1 MSGSTVSVSRIVPC
15 TSSAEA
21 LWPLLADTDRL
32 NRAAGLSRI
41 EVEPLDGAGAAR
53 FLVSTRLGGFRVR
66 YEERPAEFVER
77 ERFKFVRVLRGGPVR
92 SIEMQI
98 ELGAR
103 SGGGTDVTLSLQI
116 VPRWPMMG
124 TVARLNATR
133 TLRALA
139 REVRRI
145 DVALG
150 IGNALALAPAAASA
164 EGGAFDRAAQSLRRS
179 IPHQQLA
186 LAEKLIEH
194 VRGGP
199 DPAVARIRPFELADA
214 WNAPRREVLAVCLR
228 AVIAGLLELSWDLV
242 CPSCRTAAERTP
254 SLMGLPAEGGHCQL
268 CDINFGLDLDRA
280 VEATFR
286 PPRPVREIEDAT
298 YCIGGPARTPH
309 VIAQSVLPAR
319 SIAVLPVPARI
330 GRMRLFV
337 RGGATAAVDV
347 RGDGPRLARAEA
359 GERVSPAAVVVG
371 PGGGIEV
378 RSVSGDDTHVKLER
392 VDWIDR
398 AATAAMVSL
407 LPEFRR
413 LFSGEVLAPG
423 VALRVGRTALL
434 FSDLSASTALYG
446 RAGDAPAFRLVR
458 DSFEVLRAAVEEHGG
473 TVVKTIGDA
482 VMAAF
487 PSEEAAVRAAVA
499 MLRGFPAFIQRYRYA
514 DGVDLKLGVHA
525 GPCFAV
531 TANGVLD
538 YFGQTVNV
546 AARLQAQAEAGDLV
560 LPEELAEAVT
570 ASGSLD
576 GTFVTERFTATL
588 KGIDK
593 PLRLVRARARTPGAA
608 GGRREAVA

>member
-1 MSGSTVSVSRIVPC
+1 MSGSAVSLSRVVRC
-15 TSSAEA
+15 ASSADA

-41 EVEPLDGAGAAR
+41 EVEPLEHRGAAR

-66 YEERPAEFVER
+66 YEERPPEFVER
-77 ERFKFVRVLRGGPVR
+77 ERLKFVRLMRGGPVR
-92 SIEMQI
+92 SIEMQL
-98 ELGAR
+98 ELQAR
-103 SGGGTDVTLSLQI
+103 GDGGTDVTLSLRI
-116 VPRWPMMG
+116 APRWPLIG
-124 TVARLNATR
+124 PVARLNGAR

-150 IGNALALAPAAASA
+150 IGSALAPPLAASV
-164 EGGAFDRAAQSLRRS
+164 EGGAFQRAAQALRRA
-179 IPHQQLA
+179 IPPQRIA
-186 LAEKLIEH
+186 LAEKLLEI
-194 VRGGP
+194 VRSGP
-199 DPAVARIRPFELADA
+199 DPALARIRPFELADA
-214 WNAPRREVLAVCLR
+214 WGAPRREVLSICLQ

-242 CPSCRTAAERTP
+242 CPSCRTSAERTP
-254 SLMGLPAEGGHCQL
+254 SLAGLRAEGGHCQL
-268 CDINFGLDLDRA
+268 CDITFGLDLDRA

-286 PPRPVREIEDAT
+286 PPRPVREIDDAT
-298 YCIGGPARTPH
+298 FCIGGPARTPH
-309 VIAQSVLPAR
+309 VVAQSVLPGH
-319 SIAVLPVPARI
+319 STAVLPIPPRI
-330 GRMRLFV
+330 GRMRLFL
-337 RGGATAAVDV
+337 RGGATASVDV

-359 GERVSPAAVVVG
+359 GERLSPPAVVVA

-378 RSVSGDDTHVKLER
+378 RSVSAYDSHVKLER

-423 VALRVGRTALL
+423 VALKVGRTALL

-458 DSFEVLRAAVEEHGG
+458 DSFDVLRATIEEHGG
-473 TVVKTIGDA
+473 AVVKTIGDA

-487 PSEEAAVRAAVA
+487 TSEDGAVRAAVA
-499 MLRGFPAFIQRYRYA
+499 MQRTFPEFIRRYRYA
-514 DGVDLKLGVHA
+514 DGVDLKLGVYA

-538 YFGQTVNV
+538 YFGQTVNI

-560 LPEELAEAVT
+560 LSEELAEAVT
-570 ASGSLD
+570 AGGSLD
-576 GTFVTERFTATL
+576 GTVITERFTATL
-588 KGIDK
+588 KGVEK
-593 PLRLVRARARTPGAA
+593 PLRLVRARARLPDVA
-608 GGRREAVA
+608 GRDREAVA